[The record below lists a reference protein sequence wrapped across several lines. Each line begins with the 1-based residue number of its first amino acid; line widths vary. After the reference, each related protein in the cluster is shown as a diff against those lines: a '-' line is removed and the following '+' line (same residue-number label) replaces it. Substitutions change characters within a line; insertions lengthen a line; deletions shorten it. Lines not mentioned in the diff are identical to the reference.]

1 MNGSGGGRRVDD
13 VRLVGAFCK
22 ADNRAAFAL
31 CCPCFAARSGATPE
45 SVTPI
50 HRQLSLAMPRLQV
63 TSDLIDR
70 THYARDLWPRHHLA
84 VRAGQQ
90 GERRPAAIAWPES
103 TDDVVALVRWAREEG
118 APLVPFGA
126 GSGVCAAVLP
136 SDGTVVVD
144 MKRMARVRRIDP
156 DAPAVEV
163 EAGHLGVTLERTLGR
178 SGFTMGHFP
187 SSIVCSTAG
196 GWVATRSAGQCS
208 GAYGKIED
216 MTAAIECV
224 DGRGR
229 VLSLLRR
236 TSAPD
241 LVPLVVGSE
250 GTLAVVTA
258 ATFRLHPTP
267 AARSF
272 GAWTFRSTS
281 AGLDA
286 MRAMF
291 QAGLR
296 PAVARLYDPFDAML
310 ARRHRAAPEDAS
322 ERAARR
328 PARSPGIG
336 AAVLRTILKRPERLN
351 DVLHSRA
358 AARLL
363 GGAMLVVL
371 FEGTG
376 GGTREGIDGARRIAE
391 RAGGTWDGEAPAR
404 QWFDRRYSVSFRQS
418 GIFARGAFVDTMEV
432 AAPWSRLETV
442 YDEVRRALGRH
453 VFVMAHFSHA
463 YPDGC
468 CMYFSFAG
476 VADPSR
482 IRAEGWDGASAST
495 YDAAWSAALTAAV
508 SAGAAVS
515 HHHGVG
521 RSKAPWLRAELG
533 DGVNVVR
540 ALQRA
545 FDPGHILN
553 PGALVDGD
561 SQHAPDAP
569 RPVILAPSGDVVDR
583 ASLLVA
589 ASGTRSVADID
600 DALHGA
606 GLSLGL
612 GPAFGLEAHR
622 PRDSVARWI
631 ARGAPGVRDAWL
643 DPADHW
649 LAGLDATLHSGR
661 TVHLAPAP
669 RRAVGPDLAS
679 LFVGANDR
687 FGRVDRAWLRVH
699 VHGAH
704 RPTSEPFVWR
714 RDPPL
719 VDIESAVLD
728 DIAHELGS

>member
-1 MNGSGGGRRVDD
+1 M
-13 VRLVGAFCK
+13 
-22 ADNRAAFAL
+22 
-31 CCPCFAARSGATPE
+31 
-45 SVTPI
+45 TPI
-50 HRQLSLAMPRLQV
+50 HRQLSLALPRLRV
-63 TSDLIDR
+63 TSDAIDR

-84 VRAGQQ
+84 VRGGQHE
-90 GERRPAAIAWPES
+90 ERRPAAIAWPES
-103 TDDVVALVRWAREEG
+103 TGDVVALVRWAREAG

-126 GSGVCAAVLP
+126 GSGVCAGVLP
-136 SDGTVVVD
+136 SDGAVVVD
-144 MKRMARVRRIDP
+144 MKRMARVRRIDR
-156 DAPAVEV
+156 DAPVVEV
-163 EAGHLGVTLERTLGR
+163 EAGHLGVTLERALER

-216 MTAAIECV
+216 MTAAVECV

-229 VLSLLRR
+229 VLALHRR

-250 GTLAVVTA
+250 GTLAIVTA
-258 ATFRLHPTP
+258 ATFRLHPAP
-267 AARSF
+267 AARGF

-296 PAVARLYDPFDAML
+296 PAVARLYDSFDAML
-310 ARRHRAAPEDAS
+310 ARRHRAAPEDGT
-322 ERAARR
+322 EPAARR
-328 PARSPGIG
+328 STRSPGIG

-358 AARLL
+358 AARLM
-363 GGAMLVVL
+363 GGAMLVVV
-371 FEGTG
+371 FEGTSA
-376 GGTREGIDGARRIAE
+376 TARDGIDGARRIAE
-391 RAGGTWDGEAPAR
+391 RGGGTWDGEAPAR
-404 QWFDRRYSVSFRQS
+404 GWFGRRYSVSFRQS

-482 IRAEGWDGASAST
+482 VRAEGWEGASAST
-495 YDAAWSAALTAAV
+495 YDAAWTAALAAAV

-521 RSKAPWLRAELG
+521 QSKAPWLRAELG
-533 DGVNVVR
+533 DGVDVVR

-545 FDPGHILN
+545 FNPGHVLN
-553 PGALVDGD
+553 PGALVDGE
-561 SQHAPDAP
+561 SHATTDAP
-569 RPVILAPSGDVVDR
+569 RPAVLAPPGNVVDR
-583 ASLLVA
+583 ASLLVSA
-589 ASGTRSVADID
+589 TGARSVADIE
-600 DALHGA
+600 DALRGD
-606 GLSLGL
+606 GLTLGL
-612 GPAFGLEAHR
+612 ESNP
-622 PRDSVARWI
+622 PRESVARWI

-649 LAGLDATLHSGR
+649 LAGLDATLHGGR
-661 TVHLAPAP
+661 TLRLAPAP

-679 LFVGANDR
+679 LVVGTSDR
-687 FGRVDRAWLRVH
+687 FGRVDRAWLRIH
-699 VHGAH
+699 SRGAP
-704 RPTSEPFVWR
+704 RPASAPFVWR

-719 VDIESAVLD
+719 LDAESAVLD
-728 DIAHELGS
+728 DIARELGR